1 MANVFQDLFGGSNTS
16 TQSTAV
22 NLNPLTAQLNPALSS
37 TLNSAL
43 QTGAPQYTGQTT
55 PTGTAAQN
63 TSLSNLATAV
73 APGNPTSSYINNVLS
88 GSYMPGGA
96 NGNPFLSATINAA
109 NLPIQESANTLLTQA
124 NPEAFAGGAGQ
135 QVQGTGSSAF
145 ANAQNLG
152 VQSAV
157 NAESANATQIANN
170 AYNTGVTQMTAAA
183 NLQPQEVNAAINVLQ
198 AQLLPT
204 LLQEQGITNGLTAF
218 QDNVTALTSFLQ
230 TMTSAANPVVGNNST
245 SSGTSEGSVAQ
256 GIGQLFG
263 GTNNAASN
271 IVSGA
276 GSATT
281 SLSNFLSSLG

>member
-1 MANVFQDLFGGSNTS
+1 MASVFNDIFGGGTTTS
-16 TQSTAV
+16 SSTPV
-22 NLNPLTAQLNPALSS
+22 NMNPLTSALAPQVTSAFGSALS
-37 TLNSAL
+37 A
-43 QTGAPQYTGQTT
+43 GAPQYTGATT
-55 PTGTAAQN
+55 PTETAAQG
-63 TSLSNLATAV
+63 TSLTNLASSV
-73 APGNPTSSYINNVLS
+73 APGNSTSNYINNVLS

-96 NGNPFLSATINAA
+96 NGNPFLQATVNAA
-109 NLPIQESANTLLTQA
+109 NLPIQENANTLLTQA

-230 TMTSAANPVVGNNST
+230 TMSGAISPVVANNTTSTGNTTPGILPDITSALKTNT
-245 SSGTSEGSVAQ
+245 
-256 GIGQLFG
+256 G
-263 GTNNAASN
+263 GTN
-271 IVSGA
+271 SG
-276 GSATT
+276 TT
-281 SLSNFLSSLG
+281 SS